1 MCVFKLV
8 LKTSLMFPDAGVT
21 CPQQETLTYDLHH
34 CSYADV
40 IESTYSFA
48 SKRLLELL
56 MKEKDLMGRLRFV
69 LSYLCNID
77 LSIVI

>member
-1 MCVFKLV
+1 
-8 LKTSLMFPDAGVT
+8 MFPDAGVT

-56 MKEKDLMGRLRFV
+56 MKEKDLMGRLIW
-69 LSYLCNID
+69 LLMDYNNIR
-77 LSIVI
+77 V